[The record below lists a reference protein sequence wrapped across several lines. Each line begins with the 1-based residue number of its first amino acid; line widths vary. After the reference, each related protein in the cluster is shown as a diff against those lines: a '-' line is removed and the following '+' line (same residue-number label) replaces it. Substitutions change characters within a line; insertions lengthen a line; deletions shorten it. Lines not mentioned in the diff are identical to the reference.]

1 MAKTIKT
8 YRTKDFLSFSLV
20 TGKET
25 YQDPFNGGVYQRS
38 THTRIVFR
46 PDTLGKSTY
55 TTDNEE
61 LQKKLEE
68 CPLFNVRFFLDST
81 VTEEEVNAKKEAEKA
96 AAEEA
101 AKVEPTKVEV
111 SDASE
116 AKQYLVDKYGLS
128 RTQIRTLSDIKKYAE
143 RNNIEFVGI

>member
-8 YRTKDFLSFSLV
+8 YKSKDFLSFSLV
-20 TGKET
+20 TGKEA
-25 YQDPFNGGVYQRS
+25 YKDPFNGGVYYHD

-46 PDTLGKSTY
+46 PGTLGEATF
-55 TTDNEE
+55 TTDNAD
-61 LQKKLEE
+61 LQEKLEA
-68 CPLFNVRFFLDST
+68 CSLFGKRFFLAKT
-81 VTEEEVNAKKEAEKA
+81 VSEEEVKEEKAKAVKAAEK
-96 AAEEA
+96 
-101 AKVEPTKVEV
+101 KTEPTKVEV

-116 AKQYLVDKYGLS
+116 AKQYLVDKFELA